1 MLLMNINRMHT
12 EQLLN
17 PFYQADYVLDDD
29 GQDFDVFTQLQDYE
43 EKKLKTSTNEIDA
56 VEDLILDDFSFGDSD
71 SEDEKQQKNGEP
83 FEAAGEH
90 KSSQSSADDLF
101 GSGKPR
107 SKSMID
113 GAFRQRGK
121 QILTSHTYECLQ
133 TFTIKIDQLVL

>member
-71 SEDEKQQKNGEP
+71 SED
-83 FEAAGEH
+83 
-90 KSSQSSADDLF
+90 
-101 GSGKPR
+101 
-107 SKSMID
+107 
-113 GAFRQRGK
+113 
-121 QILTSHTYECLQ
+121 
-133 TFTIKIDQLVL
+133 